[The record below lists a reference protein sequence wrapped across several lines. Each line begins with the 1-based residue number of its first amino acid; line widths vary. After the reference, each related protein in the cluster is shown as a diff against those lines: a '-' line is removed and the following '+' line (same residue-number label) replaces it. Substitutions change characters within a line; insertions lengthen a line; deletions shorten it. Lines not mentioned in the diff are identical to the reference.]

1 MIRNARIGTAVN
13 TFLTN
18 DGSRRIAATVADG
31 LRDSTYSIHAFV
43 QDELSDNHRTSRKS
57 SCLCR

>member
-1 MIRNARIGTAVN
+1 MIRNARIGTVVN
-13 TFLTN
+13 AFLTN

-43 QDELSDNHRTSRKS
+43 
-57 SCLCR
+57 